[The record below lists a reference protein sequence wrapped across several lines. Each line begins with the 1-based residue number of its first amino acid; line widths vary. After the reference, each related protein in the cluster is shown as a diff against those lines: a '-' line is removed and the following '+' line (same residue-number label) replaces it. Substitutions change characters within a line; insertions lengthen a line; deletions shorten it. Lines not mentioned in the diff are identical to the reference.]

1 MGTKGTKL
9 FPEERKRNNEGNKG
23 DKTVP
28 SFIDIA
34 VSIYLGLK
42 RNFGWCVRCYRGCG
56 VGTMI
61 CYGLGR

>member
-23 DKTVP
+23 NKTVP
-28 SFIDIA
+28 SFIDIT

-42 RNFGWCVRCYRGCG
+42 CNYGSGVRCYRGWG
-56 VGTMI
+56 VET
-61 CYGLGR
+61 